1 MKKLLLLLLLTNFSC
16 TFPDLSDPAHLAGV
30 LGEAIDEERLKQEKR
45 ITPYT
50 GWIKRLHDNGQV
62 QLLFKLKGAKLH
74 GQVAGFY
81 KDGALRIIEE
91 YNNGI
96 VDGRGAEWYNNG
108 QQKTE
113 KFSKGGKLNGDFKA
127 WYSNGKQMEEGRYIN
142 GLREG
147 LWIHYN
153 ETGEVDSRV
162 IFKDGKEQQ

>member
-1 MKKLLLLLLLTNFSC
+1 MIRYLASLVLLFGCSS
-16 TFPDLSDPAHLAGV
+16 PDLFDLTHLADV

-127 WYSNGKQMEEGRYIN
+127 WYSNGNKMEEGRYLD

-147 LWIHYN
+147 LWKHYS
-153 ETGEVDSRV
+153 EAGEEDGRV
-162 IFKDGKEQQ
+162 IFKDGKDQQ